1 MVKQVKSPRSH
12 SPTPTKVVKKVNL
25 DFYEALKELNQGS
38 SITKLEWGNR
48 NIYGLLKDGRVML
61 HKSDNR
67 YYDWII
73 SDGDLAGDDWELV

>member
-1 MVKQVKSPRSH
+1 MVKQVKLRSH
-12 SPTPTKVVKKVNL
+12 SPTPTRVVKRVSL
-25 DFYEALKELNQGS
+25 DFYEALKALSEGK

-67 YYDWII
+67 YYEWII
-73 SDGDLAGDDWELV
+73 SDGDLFGSDYELV